1 VKKIKIEVTE
11 KWLLIIVKNFL
22 LPLHSQW
29 LLPVNFGNR
38 ALRMAYSDSDGNQR
52 YPDWHG

>member
-1 VKKIKIEVTE
+1 VTE
-11 KWLLIIVKNFL
+11 KWLLIIVKNVL